1 MIQDLTR
8 QKDLLLQEYEFEKEQ
23 FQRQTQN
30 MGIQKK
36 VRRGMCWFPLSVGRS
51 YYNSLDQLVVE
62 VGRSTD
68 TDIEHQFEP
77 GKPVCFFREDAS
89 GMLTYMKFT
98 AQVSFVEENRMVV
111 SLPSPQALAQ
121 ITEADRLGIQLYL
134 DEYTYRL
141 MFQALDTVISA
152 KGNRLAQLRDICH
165 TTAPASEFSFAPV
178 RFPWLNPSQEKAAD
192 MVLRAKDVAVVHG
205 PPGTGKTT
213 TLVEAIYETLHR
225 EVQVLVCAQSNM
237 AVDWISEKL
246 SERGVN
252 VLRIGNPTR
261 VTDRMLQDTY
271 ERRFENHPLYDQLWG
286 IRRNIRQLYD
296 SREGNRENRHQKI
309 ARLKEKATELEYTIN
324 ESIFADARVIAC
336 TLTGSAHHLLTGRR
350 FGTLFIDEAAQ
361 ALEASCWI
369 AIQKADRVILAG
381 DHRQLPPT
389 VKSPAALS
397 GGLDKTLMQTIC
409 ENKPR
414 CVSMLTVQYR
424 MADDIMQFPNQEFY
438 DGLLQSDPGV
448 KYRGILDWDT
458 AVEWVE
464 AGGEERP
471 SPNPSTREGS
481 SDFQQMNTQNISLP
495 SLVANGVFGGL
506 TECQSVLH
514 EGSNLHCDART
525 GPGEPLPFRF
535 PFEEGETLAPDG
547 LSRIN
552 PVEAELALQTLHDYI
567 ERIGKDRILYE
578 RLDIGIIS
586 PYKGQVHLLRKMLRK
601 DSYWKP
607 LRHLIS
613 INTVDGFQGQERD
626 IILISMVRQNE
637 QGQVGFL
644 ADLRRMNVAITRAR
658 MKLIIIGHSPTLCRH
673 PFYRRLKQ
681 YIDNLWE

>member
-1 MIQDLTR
+1 MTR

-68 TDIEHQFEP
+68 TDVEHQFEP

-141 MFQALDTVISA
+141 MFQALDAVISA

-464 AGGEERP
+464 AGGEER
-471 SPNPSTREGS
+471 
-481 SDFQQMNTQNISLP
+481 
-495 SLVANGVFGGL
+495 
-506 TECQSVLH
+506 
-514 EGSNLHCDART
+514 
-525 GPGEPLPFRF
+525 LPFRF

>member
-1 MIQDLTR
+1 MIQDLVR
-8 QKDLLLQEYEFEKEQ
+8 QKDLLLREYEFEKEQ
-23 FQRQTQN
+23 FQRQTEN
-30 MGIQKK
+30 MGVQKK

-51 YYNSLDQLVVE
+51 YYNSLDQMVVE
-62 VGRSTD
+62 VSRSID
-68 TDIEHQFEP
+68 TDVEHQFEP
-77 GKPVCFFREDAS
+77 GKPVCFFQEDAS
-89 GMLTYMKFT
+89 GMLSYMKFV
-98 AQVSFVEENRMVV
+98 AQVSFVEENRMVIA
-111 SLPSPQALAQ
+111 LPSTQALTQLSNAG
-121 ITEADRLGIQLYL
+121 RLGVQLYL

-141 MFQALDTVISA
+141 MFQALDTVIST
-152 KGNRLAQLRDICH
+152 KDNRLAQLRDICH
-165 TTAPASEFSFAPV
+165 TSAPASEFSFAPI
-178 RFPWLNPSQEKAAD
+178 RFPWLNASQEKAAD
-192 MVLRAKDVAVVHG
+192 LVLRAKDVAVVHG

-213 TLVEAIYETLHR
+213 TLVEAIYEALHR

-252 VLRIGNPTR
+252 ILRIGNPTR
-261 VTDRMLQDTY
+261 VTDRMLNDTY
-271 ERRFENHPLYDQLWG
+271 ERRFERHPLYDQLWG

-309 ARLKEKATELEYTIN
+309 ARLKERAAELEYTIN
-324 ESIFADARVIAC
+324 ESLFADARVIAC
-336 TLTGSAHHLLTGRR
+336 TLTGSAHPLLTGRR

-389 VKSPAALS
+389 IKSPAALS

-409 ENKPR
+409 ENKSR
-414 CVSMLTVQYR
+414 CVSMLTIQYR
-424 MADDIMQFPNQEFY
+424 MSDEIMQFPNREFY
-438 DGLLQSDPGV
+438 EGLLQSDPSV

-458 AVEWVE
+458 AIEWVE
-464 AGGEERP
+464 SEE
-471 SPNPSTREGS
+471 N
-481 SDFQQMNTQNISLP
+481 
-495 SLVANGVFGGL
+495 
-506 TECQSVLH
+506 
-514 EGSNLHCDART
+514 
-525 GPGEPLPFRF
+525 
-535 PFEEGETLAPDG
+535 EGETLASDG

-586 PYKGQVHLLRKMLRK
+586 PYKGQVQLLRRMLRK

-607 LRHLIS
+607 LRHLVS

-644 ADLRRMNVAITRAR
+644 SDLRRINVAITRAR
-658 MKLIIIGHSPTLCRH
+658 MKLIIIGHSPTLCKH
-673 PFYRRLKQ
+673 PFYKRLKH
-681 YIDNLWE
+681 YIDNITGY

>member
-1 MIQDLTR
+1 MIQDLVR
-8 QKDLLLQEYEFEKEQ
+8 QKDLLLREYEFEKEQ
-23 FQRQTQN
+23 FQRQTEN
-30 MGIQKK
+30 MGVQKK

-51 YYNSLDQLVVE
+51 YYNSLDQMVVE
-62 VGRSTD
+62 VSRTAD
-68 TDIEHQFEP
+68 TDVEHQFEP
-77 GKPVCFFREDAS
+77 GKPVCFFQEDAS
-89 GMLTYMKFT
+89 GMLSYMKFV
-98 AQVSFVEENRMVV
+98 AQVSFVEENRMVIA
-111 SLPSPQALAQ
+111 LPSAGALTQ
-121 ITEADRLGIQLYL
+121 IANADRLGVQLYL

-152 KGNRLAQLRDICH
+152 KDNRLAQLRDICH
-165 TTAPASEFSFAPV
+165 TSTPASEFSFAPV
-178 RFPWLNPSQEKAAD
+178 RFPWLNASQEKAAD
-192 MVLRAKDVAVVHG
+192 LVLRAKDVAVVHG

-213 TLVEAIYETLHR
+213 TLVEAIYEALHR

-252 VLRIGNPTR
+252 ILRIGNPTR
-261 VTDRMLQDTY
+261 VTDRMLNDTY
-271 ERRFENHPLYDQLWG
+271 ERRFERHPLYDQLWG

-309 ARLKEKATELEYTIN
+309 ARLKERAAELEYTIN
-324 ESIFADARVIAC
+324 ESLFADARVIAC
-336 TLTGSAHHLLTGRR
+336 TLTGSAHPLLTGRR

-389 VKSPAALS
+389 IKSPAALS

-414 CVSMLTVQYR
+414 CVSMLTIQYR
-424 MADDIMQFPNQEFY
+424 MSDEIMQFPNREFY
-438 DGLLQSDPGV
+438 DGLLQSDPSV

-458 AVEWVE
+458 AIEWVE
-464 AGGEERP
+464 SEE
-471 SPNPSTREGS
+471 N
-481 SDFQQMNTQNISLP
+481 
-495 SLVANGVFGGL
+495 
-506 TECQSVLH
+506 
-514 EGSNLHCDART
+514 
-525 GPGEPLPFRF
+525 
-535 PFEEGETLAPDG
+535 EGETLASDG

-586 PYKGQVHLLRKMLRK
+586 PYKGQVQLLRRMLRK

-626 IILISMVRQNE
+626 IILISMVRNNE
-637 QGQVGFL
+637 HGQVGFL
-644 ADLRRMNVAITRAR
+644 SDLRRMNVAITRAR

-673 PFYRRLKQ
+673 PFYKRLKH

>member
-1 MIQDLTR
+1 MIQDLVR
-8 QKDLLLQEYEFEKEQ
+8 QKDLLLREYEFEKEQ
-23 FQRQTQN
+23 FQRQTEN
-30 MGIQKK
+30 MGVQKK

-51 YYNSLDQLVVE
+51 YYNSLDQMVVE
-62 VGRSTD
+62 VSRTAD
-68 TDIEHQFEP
+68 TDVEHQFEP
-77 GKPVCFFREDAS
+77 GKPVCFFQEDAS
-89 GMLTYMKFT
+89 GMLSYMKFV
-98 AQVSFVEENRMVV
+98 AQVSFVEENRMVIA
-111 SLPSPQALAQ
+111 LPSAGALAQ
-121 ITEADRLGIQLYL
+121 IANADRLGVQLYL

-152 KGNRLAQLRDICH
+152 KDNRLAQLRDICH
-165 TTAPASEFSFAPV
+165 TSAPASEFSFAPV
-178 RFPWLNPSQEKAAD
+178 RFPWLNASQEKAAD
-192 MVLRAKDVAVVHG
+192 LVLRAKDVAVVHG

-213 TLVEAIYETLHR
+213 TLVEAIYEALRR

-252 VLRIGNPTR
+252 ILRIGNPTR
-261 VTDRMLQDTY
+261 VTDRMLNDTY
-271 ERRFENHPLYDQLWG
+271 ERRFERHPLYDQLWG

-309 ARLKEKATELEYTIN
+309 ARLKERAAELEYTIN
-324 ESIFADARVIAC
+324 ESLFADARVIAC
-336 TLTGSAHHLLTGRR
+336 TLTGSAHPLLTGRR

-389 VKSPAALS
+389 IKSPAALS

-414 CVSMLTVQYR
+414 CVSMLTIQYR
-424 MADDIMQFPNQEFY
+424 MSDEIMQFPNREFY
-438 DGLLQSDPGV
+438 NGLLQSDPSV

-458 AVEWVE
+458 AIEWVE
-464 AGGEERP
+464 SDLETENGKRKTENEDLTP
-471 SPNPSTREGS
+471 KSNSFHL
-481 SDFQQMNTQNISLP
+481 SDFT
-495 SLVANGVFGGL
+495 
-506 TECQSVLH
+506 
-514 EGSNLHCDART
+514 
-525 GPGEPLPFRF
+525 F
-535 PFEEGETLAPDG
+535 PFSSGETLASDG

-552 PVEAELALQTLHDYI
+552 PVEAELALQTLYDYI

-586 PYKGQVHLLRKMLRK
+586 PYKGQVQLLRRMLRK

-626 IILISMVRQNE
+626 IILISMVRNNE

-644 ADLRRMNVAITRAR
+644 SDLRRMNVAITRAR

-673 PFYRRLKQ
+673 PFYKRLKH
-681 YIDNLWE
+681 YIDNLWG

>member
-1 MIQDLTR
+1 MTR

-68 TDIEHQFEP
+68 TDVEHQFEP

-152 KGNRLAQLRDICH
+152 KGNRLAQLRDTCH

-286 IRRNIRQLYD
+286 IRRNIRPLYD

-309 ARLKEKATELEYTIN
+309 ARLKEKATELEYTIS

-471 SPNPSTREGS
+471 
-481 SDFQQMNTQNISLP
+481 
-495 SLVANGVFGGL
+495 
-506 TECQSVLH
+506 
-514 EGSNLHCDART
+514 
-525 GPGEPLPFRF
+525 PFRF

-552 PVEAELALQTLHDYI
+552 PAEAKLALQTLHDYI

-601 DSYWKP
+601 DSYRKP

-681 YIDNLWE
+681 YIDNL

>member
-62 VGRSTD
+62 VCRSTD
-68 TDIEHQFEP
+68 TDVEHQFEP

-141 MFQALDTVISA
+141 MFQALGTVISA

-424 MADDIMQFPNQEFY
+424 MADEIMQFPNQEFY

-471 SPNPSTREGS
+471 
-481 SDFQQMNTQNISLP
+481 
-495 SLVANGVFGGL
+495 
-506 TECQSVLH
+506 
-514 EGSNLHCDART
+514 
-525 GPGEPLPFRF
+525 PFRF

>member
-8 QKDLLLQEYEFEKEQ
+8 QKDLLLKEYEFEKEQ
-23 FQRQTQN
+23 FERQTQN
-30 MGIQKK
+30 MGVQKK
-36 VRRGMCWFPLSVGRS
+36 VRRGMCWYPLSVGRS

-62 VGRSTD
+62 LRRTTD
-68 TDIEHQFEP
+68 LDIEHQFEP
-77 GKPVCFFREDAS
+77 GKPVCFFQEDAS
-89 GMLTYMKFT
+89 GMLSYMKFV
-98 AQVSFVEENRMVV
+98 AQVSFVEENSMVV
-111 SLPSPQALAQ
+111 SLPSAQALSQ
-121 ITEADRLGIQLYL
+121 ITDADRLGVQLYL

-152 KGNRLAQLRDICH
+152 KDNRLAQLRDICH
-165 TTAPASEFSFAPV
+165 TSAPASQFSFEPV

-213 TLVEAIYETLHR
+213 TLVEAIYETLRR

-252 VLRIGNPTR
+252 ILRIGNPTR

-271 ERRFENHPLYDQLWG
+271 ERRFERHPLYDQLWG

-309 ARLKEKATELEYTIN
+309 ARLKERATELEYTIN
-324 ESIFADARVIAC
+324 ESLFTDARVIAC
-336 TLTGSAHHLLTGRR
+336 TLTGSAHHLLQGRR

-369 AIQKADRVILAG
+369 AIQKADRVVLAG

-389 VKSPAALS
+389 IKSPAALS

-414 CVSMLTVQYR
+414 CVTMLNVQYR
-424 MADDIMQFPNQEFY
+424 MCDEIMQFPNREFY
-438 DGLLQSDPGV
+438 DGQLHSDPSV

-458 AVEWVE
+458 AIEWIE
-464 AGGEERP
+464 SEESLESLENLDRLEPPESSGE
-471 SPNPSTREGS
+471 
-481 SDFQQMNTQNISLP
+481 L
-495 SLVANGVFGGL
+495 
-506 TECQSVLH
+506 
-514 EGSNLHCDART
+514 
-525 GPGEPLPFRF
+525 
-535 PFEEGETLAPDG
+535 LASDG

-552 PVEAELALQTLHDYI
+552 PAEAKQALQALRNYI
-567 ERIGKDRILYE
+567 ERIGRDRILHE

-586 PYKGQVHLLRKMLRK
+586 PYKGQVQLLRRMLRR
-601 DSYWKP
+601 DAWWKP
-607 LRHLIS
+607 LRQLIS
-613 INTVDGFQGQERD
+613 VNTVDGFQGQERD
-626 IILISMVRQNE
+626 IILISMVRNNE

-644 ADLRRMNVAITRAR
+644 SDLRRMNVAITRAR
-658 MKLIIIGHSPTLCRH
+658 MKLIIIGHSPTLCHH
-673 PFYRRLKQ
+673 PFYKRLKH
-681 YIDNLWE
+681 YIDNITEY

>member
-1 MIQDLTR
+1 MTR

-68 TDIEHQFEP
+68 TDVEHQFEP

-309 ARLKEKATELEYTIN
+309 ARLKEKATELEYTIS

-424 MADDIMQFPNQEFY
+424 MADEIMQFPNQEFY

-471 SPNPSTREGS
+471 
-481 SDFQQMNTQNISLP
+481 
-495 SLVANGVFGGL
+495 
-506 TECQSVLH
+506 
-514 EGSNLHCDART
+514 
-525 GPGEPLPFRF
+525 PFRF

-681 YIDNLWE
+681 YIDNL

>member
-1 MIQDLTR
+1 MIQDFVR
-8 QKDLLLQEYEFEKEQ
+8 QKELLLKEYEFEKEQ

-30 MGIQKK
+30 MGVQKK
-36 VRRGMCWFPLSVGRS
+36 VRRGMCWYPLSVGRS

-62 VGRSTD
+62 LRRTTD
-68 TDIEHQFEP
+68 LDVEHQFEP
-77 GKPVCFFREDAS
+77 GKPVCFFQEDAS
-89 GMLTYMKFT
+89 GMLSYMKFV
-98 AQVSFVEENRMVV
+98 AQVSFVEENSMVV
-111 SLPSPQALAQ
+111 SLPSAQALSQ
-121 ITEADRLGIQLYL
+121 ITDADRLGVQLYL

-152 KGNRLAQLRDICH
+152 KDNRLAQLRDICH
-165 TTAPASEFSFAPV
+165 TSAPASQFSFEPV

-192 MVLRAKDVAVVHG
+192 MVLHAKDVAVVHG

-213 TLVEAIYETLHR
+213 TLVEAIYETLRR

-252 VLRIGNPTR
+252 ILRIGNPTR

-271 ERRFENHPLYDQLWG
+271 ERRFERHPLYDQLWG

-309 ARLKEKATELEYTIN
+309 ARLKERATELEYTIN
-324 ESIFADARVIAC
+324 ESLFTDARVIAC
-336 TLTGSAHHLLTGRR
+336 TLTGSAHHLLQGRR

-369 AIQKADRVILAG
+369 AMQKADRVVLAG

-389 VKSPAALS
+389 IKSPAALS
-397 GGLDKTLMQTIC
+397 SGLDKTLMQTIC

-414 CVSMLTVQYR
+414 CVSMLNVQYR
-424 MADDIMQFPNQEFY
+424 MCDEIMQFPNREFY
-438 DGLLQSDPGV
+438 DGQLHSDPSV

-458 AVEWVE
+458 AIEWIE
-464 AGGEERP
+464 SEPPLE
-471 SPNPSTREGS
+471 NLE
-481 SDFQQMNTQNISLP
+481 SL
-495 SLVANGVFGGL
+495 
-506 TECQSVLH
+506 E
-514 EGSNLHCDART
+514 NLDRLDHLES
-525 GPGEPLPFRF
+525 PGEL
-535 PFEEGETLAPDG
+535 LASDG

-552 PVEAELALQTLHDYI
+552 PAEAKQALQTLHDYI
-567 ERIGKDRILYE
+567 ERIGRDRILHE

-586 PYKGQVHLLRKMLRK
+586 TYKGQVQLLRRMLRR
-601 DSYWKP
+601 DPYWRP

-613 INTVDGFQGQERD
+613 VNTVDGFQGQERD

-644 ADLRRMNVAITRAR
+644 SDLRRMNVAITRAR
-658 MKLIIIGHSPTLCRH
+658 MKLIIIGHSPTLCHH
-673 PFYRRLKQ
+673 PFYKRLKH
-681 YIDNLWE
+681 YIDNITEY

>member
-1 MIQDLTR
+1 MTR

-309 ARLKEKATELEYTIN
+309 ARLKEKATELEYTIS

-336 TLTGSAHHLLTGRR
+336 TLTGSAHHLLTGRS

-471 SPNPSTREGS
+471 
-481 SDFQQMNTQNISLP
+481 
-495 SLVANGVFGGL
+495 
-506 TECQSVLH
+506 
-514 EGSNLHCDART
+514 
-525 GPGEPLPFRF
+525 PFRF

-586 PYKGQVHLLRKMLRK
+586 PYKGQVHLLRKILRK

>member
-1 MIQDLTR
+1 
-8 QKDLLLQEYEFEKEQ
+8 
-23 FQRQTQN
+23 
-30 MGIQKK
+30 MGVQKK
-36 VRRGMCWFPLSVGRS
+36 VRRGMCWYPLSVGRF

-62 VGRSTD
+62 LRRTTD
-68 TDIEHQFEP
+68 LDIEHQFEP
-77 GKPVCFFREDAS
+77 GKPVCFFQEDAS
-89 GMLTYMKFT
+89 GMLSYMKFV
-98 AQVSFVEENRMVV
+98 AQVSFVEENSMVV
-111 SLPSPQALAQ
+111 SLPSAQALSQ
-121 ITEADRLGIQLYL
+121 ITDADRLGVQLYL

-152 KGNRLAQLRDICH
+152 KDNRLAQLRDICH
-165 TTAPASEFSFAPV
+165 TSAPASQFSFEPV

-192 MVLRAKDVAVVHG
+192 MVLHAKDVAVVHG

-213 TLVEAIYETLHR
+213 TLVEAIYETLRR

-252 VLRIGNPTR
+252 ILRIGNPTR

-271 ERRFENHPLYDQLWG
+271 ERRFERHPLYDQLWG

-309 ARLKEKATELEYTIN
+309 ARLKERATELEYTIN
-324 ESIFADARVIAC
+324 ESLFTDARVIAC
-336 TLTGSAHHLLTGRR
+336 TLTGSAHHLLQGRR

-369 AIQKADRVILAG
+369 AIQKADRVVLAG

-389 VKSPAALS
+389 IKSPAALS

-414 CVSMLTVQYR
+414 CVSMLNVQYR
-424 MADDIMQFPNQEFY
+424 MCDEIMQFPNREFY
-438 DGLLQSDPGV
+438 DGQLHSDPSV

-458 AVEWVE
+458 AIEWIE
-464 AGGEERP
+464 SEEPLESLESPENLDRP
-471 SPNPSTREGS
+471 EPPES
-481 SDFQQMNTQNISLP
+481 
-495 SLVANGVFGGL
+495 
-506 TECQSVLH
+506 
-514 EGSNLHCDART
+514 
-525 GPGEPLPFRF
+525 PGEL
-535 PFEEGETLAPDG
+535 LASDG

-552 PVEAELALQTLHDYI
+552 PAEARQALQALRNYI
-567 ERIGKDRILYE
+567 ERIGRDRILHE

-586 PYKGQVHLLRKMLRK
+586 PYKGQVQLLRRMLRR
-601 DSYWKP
+601 DSWWKP

-613 INTVDGFQGQERD
+613 VNTVDGFQGQERD
-626 IILISMVRQNE
+626 IILISMVRNNE

-644 ADLRRMNVAITRAR
+644 SDLRRMNVAITRAR
-658 MKLIIIGHSPTLCRH
+658 MKLIIIGHSPTLCHH
-673 PFYRRLKQ
+673 PFYKRLKH
-681 YIDNLWE
+681 YIDNITEY

>member
-1 MIQDLTR
+1 MTR

-30 MGIQKK
+30 MGVQKK

-62 VGRSTD
+62 VSRSTD
-68 TDIEHQFEP
+68 TDVEHQFEP

-111 SLPSPQALAQ
+111 SLPSPQALSQ
-121 ITEADRLGIQLYL
+121 IADADRLGIQLYL

-152 KGNRLAQLRDICH
+152 KGNRLALLRDICH

-246 SERGVN
+246 AERGVN
-252 VLRIGNPTR
+252 ILRIGNPTR

-271 ERRFENHPLYDQLWG
+271 ERRFERHPLYDQLWG

-309 ARLKEKATELEYTIN
+309 ARLKERATELEYTIN
-324 ESIFADARVIAC
+324 ESLFADARVIAC
-336 TLTGSAHHLLTGRR
+336 TLTGSAHHLLAGRK

-389 VKSPAALS
+389 VKSPSALS

-424 MADDIMQFPNQEFY
+424 MADDIMQFPNREFY

-464 AGGEERP
+464 
-471 SPNPSTREGS
+471 
-481 SDFQQMNTQNISLP
+481 
-495 SLVANGVFGGL
+495 
-506 TECQSVLH
+506 
-514 EGSNLHCDART
+514 
-525 GPGEPLPFRF
+525 GPGEGPPFRF

-681 YIDNLWE
+681 YIDNL

>member
-1 MIQDLTR
+1 MIQDLVR
-8 QKDLLLQEYEFEKEQ
+8 QKDLLLREYEFEKEQ
-23 FQRQTQN
+23 FQRQTEN
-30 MGIQKK
+30 MGVQKK
-36 VRRGMCWFPLSVGRS
+36 VRRGMCWFPLCVGRS
-51 YYNSLDQLVVE
+51 SYNSLDQMVVE
-62 VGRSTD
+62 VSRTAD
-68 TDIEHQFEP
+68 TDVEHQFEP
-77 GKPVCFFREDAS
+77 GKPVCFFQEDAS
-89 GMLTYMKFT
+89 GMLSYMKFV
-98 AQVSFVEENRMVV
+98 AQVSFVEENRMVIA
-111 SLPSPQALAQ
+111 LPSAGALTQ
-121 ITEADRLGIQLYL
+121 IANADRLGVQLYL

-152 KGNRLAQLRDICH
+152 KDYRLAQLRDICH
-165 TTAPASEFSFAPV
+165 TSTPASEFSFAPV
-178 RFPWLNPSQEKAAD
+178 RFPWLNASQEKAAD
-192 MVLRAKDVAVVHG
+192 LVLRAKDGAVVHG

-213 TLVEAIYETLHR
+213 TLVEAIYEALHR

-252 VLRIGNPTR
+252 ILRIGNPTR
-261 VTDRMLQDTY
+261 VTDRMLNDTY
-271 ERRFENHPLYDQLWG
+271 ERRFERHPLYDQLWG

-309 ARLKEKATELEYTIN
+309 ARLKERAAELEYTIN
-324 ESIFADARVIAC
+324 ESLFADARVIAC
-336 TLTGSAHHLLTGRR
+336 TLTGSAHPLLTGRR

-389 VKSPAALS
+389 IKSPAALS

-414 CVSMLTVQYR
+414 CVSMLTIQYR
-424 MADDIMQFPNQEFY
+424 MSDEIMQFPNREFY
-438 DGLLQSDPGV
+438 DGLLQSDPSV

-458 AVEWVE
+458 AIEWVE
-464 AGGEERP
+464 SEE
-471 SPNPSTREGS
+471 N
-481 SDFQQMNTQNISLP
+481 
-495 SLVANGVFGGL
+495 
-506 TECQSVLH
+506 
-514 EGSNLHCDART
+514 
-525 GPGEPLPFRF
+525 
-535 PFEEGETLAPDG
+535 EGETLASDG

-586 PYKGQVHLLRKMLRK
+586 PYKGQVQLLRRMLRK

-607 LRHLIS
+607 LRPLIS

-626 IILISMVRQNE
+626 IILISMVRNNE

-644 ADLRRMNVAITRAR
+644 SDLRRMNVAITRAR

-673 PFYRRLKQ
+673 PFYRRLKH
-681 YIDNLWE
+681 YIDNITEY

>member
-30 MGIQKK
+30 MGVQKK

-62 VGRSTD
+62 VSRSTD
-68 TDIEHQFEP
+68 TDVEHQFEP

-111 SLPSPQALAQ
+111 SLPSPQALSQ
-121 ITEADRLGIQLYL
+121 IADADRLGIQLYL

-152 KGNRLAQLRDICH
+152 KGNRLALLRDICH

-246 SERGVN
+246 AERGVN
-252 VLRIGNPTR
+252 ILRIGNPTR

-271 ERRFENHPLYDQLWG
+271 ERRFERHPLYDQLWG

-309 ARLKEKATELEYTIN
+309 ARLKERATELEYTIN
-324 ESIFADARVIAC
+324 ESLFADARVIAC
-336 TLTGSAHHLLTGRR
+336 TLTGSAHHLLAGRK

-389 VKSPAALS
+389 VKSPSALS

-424 MADDIMQFPNQEFY
+424 MADDIMQFPNREFY

-464 AGGEERP
+464 
-471 SPNPSTREGS
+471 
-481 SDFQQMNTQNISLP
+481 
-495 SLVANGVFGGL
+495 
-506 TECQSVLH
+506 
-514 EGSNLHCDART
+514 
-525 GPGEPLPFRF
+525 GPGEGPPFRF

-681 YIDNLWE
+681 YIDNL

>member
-30 MGIQKK
+30 MGVQKK

-62 VGRSTD
+62 VSRSTD
-68 TDIEHQFEP
+68 TDVEHQFEP

-111 SLPSPQALAQ
+111 SLPSPQALSQ
-121 ITEADRLGIQLYL
+121 IADADRLGIQLYL

-141 MFQALDTVISA
+141 MFQALDAVISA

-246 SERGVN
+246 AERGVN
-252 VLRIGNPTR
+252 ILRIGNPTR

-271 ERRFENHPLYDQLWG
+271 ERRFERHPLYDQLWG

-309 ARLKEKATELEYTIN
+309 ARLKERATELEYTIN
-324 ESIFADARVIAC
+324 ESLFADARVIAC

-424 MADDIMQFPNQEFY
+424 MADDIMQFPNREFY

-464 AGGEERP
+464 AGGEE
-471 SPNPSTREGS
+471 
-481 SDFQQMNTQNISLP
+481 
-495 SLVANGVFGGL
+495 
-506 TECQSVLH
+506 
-514 EGSNLHCDART
+514 
-525 GPGEPLPFRF
+525 
-535 PFEEGETLAPDG
+535 GETLAPDG

-552 PVEAELALQTLHDYI
+552 PAEAELALQTLHDYI

-607 LRHLIS
+607 LRQLIS

-626 IILISMVRQNE
+626 IILISMVRQNK

>member
-1 MIQDLTR
+1 MIQDLAR
-8 QKDLLLQEYEFEKEQ
+8 QKELLLKEYEFEKEQ

-30 MGIQKK
+30 MGVQKK

-62 VGRSTD
+62 VSRTAD
-68 TDIEHQFEP
+68 TDVEHLFEP
-77 GKPVCFFREDAS
+77 GKPVCFFQEDAS
-89 GMLTYMKFT
+89 GMLSYMKFV
-98 AQVSFVEENRMVV
+98 AQVSFVEENRMVIV
-111 SLPSPQALAQ
+111 LPSAQALTQ
-121 ITEADRLGIQLYL
+121 LSNADRLGVQLYL

-152 KGNRLAQLRDICH
+152 KDNRLAQLRDICH
-165 TTAPASEFSFAPV
+165 TSAPASQFSFEPV
-178 RFPWLNPSQEKAAD
+178 RFPWLNASQEKAAD
-192 MVLRAKDVAVVHG
+192 LVLRAKDVAVVHG

-213 TLVEAIYETLHR
+213 TLVEGIYETLRR

-252 VLRIGNPTR
+252 ILRIGNPTR
-261 VTDRMLQDTY
+261 VTDRMLNDTY
-271 ERRFENHPLYDQLWG
+271 ERRFERHPLYDQLWG

-309 ARLKEKATELEYTIN
+309 ARLKERAAELEYTIS
-324 ESIFADARVIAC
+324 ESLFADARVIAC
-336 TLTGSAHHLLTGRR
+336 TLTGSAHPLLTGRR

-389 VKSPAALS
+389 IKSPAALS

-409 ENKPR
+409 ENEPR
-414 CVSMLTVQYR
+414 CVSMLNVQYR
-424 MADDIMQFPNQEFY
+424 MCDEIMQFPNREFY
-438 DGLLQSDPGV
+438 DGQLHSDPSV

-458 AVEWVE
+458 AIEWIE
-464 AGGEERP
+464 SEEPIESLESPKNLDRLDRP
-471 SPNPSTREGS
+471 EPPES
-481 SDFQQMNTQNISLP
+481 
-495 SLVANGVFGGL
+495 
-506 TECQSVLH
+506 
-514 EGSNLHCDART
+514 
-525 GPGEPLPFRF
+525 PGEL
-535 PFEEGETLAPDG
+535 LASDG

-552 PVEAELALQTLHDYI
+552 PAEARQALQALRNYI
-567 ERIGKDRILYE
+567 ERIGRDRIHHE

-586 PYKGQVHLLRKMLRK
+586 PYKGQVQLLRRMLRR

-613 INTVDGFQGQERD
+613 VNTVDGFQGQERD
-626 IILISMVRQNE
+626 IILISMVRNNE

-644 ADLRRMNVAITRAR
+644 SDLRRMNVAITRAR

-673 PFYRRLKQ
+673 PFYKRLKH
-681 YIDNLWE
+681 YIDNITEY

>member
-1 MIQDLTR
+1 MTR
-8 QKDLLLQEYEFEKEQ
+8 QKDLLLKEYEFEKEQ
-23 FQRQTQN
+23 FERQTQN
-30 MGIQKK
+30 MGVQKK
-36 VRRGMCWFPLSVGRS
+36 VRRGMCWYPLSVGRS

-62 VGRSTD
+62 LRRTTD
-68 TDIEHQFEP
+68 LDIEHQFEP
-77 GKPVCFFREDAS
+77 GKPVCFFHEDAS
-89 GMLTYMKFT
+89 GMLSYMKFV
-98 AQVSFVEENRMVV
+98 AQVSFVEENSMVV
-111 SLPSPQALAQ
+111 SLPSAQALSQ
-121 ITEADRLGIQLYL
+121 IADADRLGVQLYL

-141 MFQALDTVISA
+141 MFQALDTVIA
-152 KGNRLAQLRDICH
+152 ARDNRLAQLRDICH
-165 TTAPASEFSFAPV
+165 TSAPASQFSFEPV

-213 TLVEAIYETLHR
+213 TLVEAIYETLRR

-252 VLRIGNPTR
+252 ILRIGNPTR

-271 ERRFENHPLYDQLWG
+271 ERRFERHPLYDQLWG

-309 ARLKEKATELEYTIN
+309 ARLKERATELEYTIN
-324 ESIFADARVIAC
+324 ESLFTDARVIAC
-336 TLTGSAHHLLTGRR
+336 TLTGSAHHLLQGRR

-369 AIQKADRVILAG
+369 AIQKADRVVLAG

-389 VKSPAALS
+389 IKSPVALS

-414 CVSMLTVQYR
+414 CVSMLNVQYR
-424 MADDIMQFPNQEFY
+424 MCDEIMQFPNREFY
-438 DGLLQSDPGV
+438 DGQLHSDPSV

-458 AVEWVE
+458 AIEWIE
-464 AGGEERP
+464 SEESLESIESIENIDRLEPPESSGE
-471 SPNPSTREGS
+471 
-481 SDFQQMNTQNISLP
+481 L
-495 SLVANGVFGGL
+495 
-506 TECQSVLH
+506 
-514 EGSNLHCDART
+514 
-525 GPGEPLPFRF
+525 
-535 PFEEGETLAPDG
+535 LASDG

-552 PVEAELALQTLHDYI
+552 PAEARQALQALRNYI
-567 ERIGKDRILYE
+567 ERIGRDRILHE

-586 PYKGQVHLLRKMLRK
+586 PYKGQVQLLRRMLRR
-601 DSYWKP
+601 DAWWKP
-607 LRHLIS
+607 LRQLIS
-613 INTVDGFQGQERD
+613 VNTVDGFQGQERD
-626 IILISMVRQNE
+626 IILISMVRNNE

-644 ADLRRMNVAITRAR
+644 SDLRRMNVAITRAR
-658 MKLIIIGHSPTLCRH
+658 MKLIIIGHSPTLCHH
-673 PFYRRLKQ
+673 PFYKRLKH
-681 YIDNLWE
+681 YIDNITEY

>member
-1 MIQDLTR
+1 MIQDLAR
-8 QKDLLLQEYEFEKEQ
+8 QKELLLKEYEFEKEQ

-30 MGIQKK
+30 MGVQKK
-36 VRRGMCWFPLSVGRS
+36 VRRGMCWYPLSVGRS

-62 VGRSTD
+62 LRRTTD
-68 TDIEHQFEP
+68 LDIEHQFEP
-77 GKPVCFFREDAS
+77 GKPVCFFQEDAS
-89 GMLTYMKFT
+89 GMLSYMKFV
-98 AQVSFVEENRMVV
+98 AQVSFVEENSMVV
-111 SLPSPQALAQ
+111 SLPSAQALSQ
-121 ITEADRLGIQLYL
+121 ITDADRLGVQLYL

-152 KGNRLAQLRDICH
+152 KDNRLAQLRDICH
-165 TTAPASEFSFAPV
+165 TSAPASQFSFEPV

-192 MVLRAKDVAVVHG
+192 MVLHAKDVAVVHG
-205 PPGTGKTT
+205 PPGTGKTI
-213 TLVEAIYETLHR
+213 TLVEAIYETLRR

-252 VLRIGNPTR
+252 ILRIGNPTR

-271 ERRFENHPLYDQLWG
+271 ERRFERHPLYDQLWG

-309 ARLKEKATELEYTIN
+309 ARLKERATELEYTIN
-324 ESIFADARVIAC
+324 ESLFTDARVIAC
-336 TLTGSAHHLLTGRR
+336 TLTGSAHHLLQGRR

-369 AIQKADRVILAG
+369 AIQKADRVVLAG

-389 VKSPAALS
+389 IKSPAALS

-414 CVSMLTVQYR
+414 CVSMLNVQYR
-424 MADDIMQFPNQEFY
+424 MCDEIMQFPNREFY
-438 DGLLQSDPGV
+438 DGQLHSDPSV

-458 AVEWVE
+458 AIEWIE
-464 AGGEERP
+464 SETPLENLDP
-471 SPNPSTREGS
+471 LE
-481 SDFQQMNTQNISLP
+481 SL
-495 SLVANGVFGGL
+495 
-506 TECQSVLH
+506 E
-514 EGSNLHCDART
+514 NLDRLEHIES
-525 GPGEPLPFRF
+525 PGEL
-535 PFEEGETLAPDG
+535 LASDG

-552 PVEAELALQTLHDYI
+552 PAEARQALQALRNYI
-567 ERIGKDRILYE
+567 ERIGRDRILHE

-586 PYKGQVHLLRKMLRK
+586 PYKGQVQLLRRMLRR

-613 INTVDGFQGQERD
+613 VNTVDGFQGQERD
-626 IILISMVRQNE
+626 IILISMVRNNE

-644 ADLRRMNVAITRAR
+644 SDLRRMNVAITRAR
-658 MKLIIIGHSPTLCRH
+658 MKLIIIGHSPTLCHH
-673 PFYRRLKQ
+673 PFYKRLKH
-681 YIDNLWE
+681 YIDNITEY

>member
-1 MIQDLTR
+1 MIQDLAR
-8 QKDLLLQEYEFEKEQ
+8 QKELLLKEYEFEKEQ

-30 MGIQKK
+30 MGVQKK

-62 VGRSTD
+62 LRRTTD
-68 TDIEHQFEP
+68 LDVEHQFEP
-77 GKPVCFFREDAS
+77 GKPVCFFQEDAS
-89 GMLTYMKFT
+89 GMLSYMKFV
-98 AQVSFVEENRMVV
+98 AQVSFVEENSMVV
-111 SLPSPQALAQ
+111 SLPSAQALSQ
-121 ITEADRLGIQLYL
+121 ITDADRLGVQLYL

-152 KGNRLAQLRDICH
+152 KDNRLAQLRDICH
-165 TTAPASEFSFAPV
+165 TGAPASQFSFEPV

-213 TLVEAIYETLHR
+213 TLVEAIYETLRR

-246 SERGVN
+246 SERGVSI
-252 VLRIGNPTR
+252 LRMGNPTR

-271 ERRFENHPLYDQLWG
+271 ERRFERHPLYDQLWG
-286 IRRNIRQLYD
+286 IRRSIRQLYD

-309 ARLKEKATELEYTIN
+309 ARLKERAAELEYTIN
-324 ESIFADARVIAC
+324 ESLFTDARVIAC
-336 TLTGSAHHLLTGRR
+336 TLTGSAHPLLQGRR

-369 AIQKADRVILAG
+369 AMQKADRVVLAG

-389 VKSPAALS
+389 IKSPAALS

-414 CVSMLTVQYR
+414 CVSMLNVQYR
-424 MADDIMQFPNQEFY
+424 MCDEIMQFPNREFY
-438 DGLLQSDPGV
+438 DGQLHSDPSV

-458 AVEWVE
+458 AIEWIE
-464 AGGEERP
+464 SETPLE
-471 SPNPSTREGS
+471 NPE
-481 SDFQQMNTQNISLP
+481 SL
-495 SLVANGVFGGL
+495 
-506 TECQSVLH
+506 E
-514 EGSNLHCDART
+514 NLDRLEHIES
-525 GPGEPLPFRF
+525 PGEL
-535 PFEEGETLAPDG
+535 LASDG

-552 PVEAELALQTLHDYI
+552 PAEAKQALQTLHDYI
-567 ERIGKDRILYE
+567 ERIGRDRILHE

-586 PYKGQVHLLRKMLRK
+586 PYKGQVQLLRRMLRR

-613 INTVDGFQGQERD
+613 VNTVDGFQGQERD

-644 ADLRRMNVAITRAR
+644 SDLRRMNVAITRAR
-658 MKLIIIGHSPTLCRH
+658 MKLIIIGHSPTLCHH
-673 PFYRRLKQ
+673 PFYKRLKH
-681 YIDNLWE
+681 YIDNITEY

>member
-1 MIQDLTR
+1 MIQDLVR
-8 QKDLLLQEYEFEKEQ
+8 QKDLLLREYEFEKEQ
-23 FQRQTQN
+23 FQRQTEN
-30 MGIQKK
+30 MGVQKK

-51 YYNSLDQLVVE
+51 YYNSLDQMVVE
-62 VGRSTD
+62 VSRTAD
-68 TDIEHQFEP
+68 TDVEHQFEP
-77 GKPVCFFREDAS
+77 GKPVCFFQEDAS
-89 GMLTYMKFT
+89 GMLSYMKFV
-98 AQVSFVEENRMVV
+98 AQVSFVEENRMVIA
-111 SLPSPQALAQ
+111 LPSAGALTQ
-121 ITEADRLGIQLYL
+121 IANADRLGVQLYL

-152 KGNRLAQLRDICH
+152 KDNRLAQLRDICH
-165 TTAPASEFSFAPV
+165 TSAPASEFSFAPV
-178 RFPWLNPSQEKAAD
+178 RFPWLNASQEKAAD
-192 MVLRAKDVAVVHG
+192 LVLRAKDVAVVHG

-213 TLVEAIYETLHR
+213 TLVEAIYEALHR

-252 VLRIGNPTR
+252 ILRIGNPTR
-261 VTDRMLQDTY
+261 VTDRMLNDTY
-271 ERRFENHPLYDQLWG
+271 ERRFERHPLYDQLWG

-296 SREGNRENRHQKI
+296 SREGSRENRHQKI
-309 ARLKEKATELEYTIN
+309 ARLKERAAELEYTIN
-324 ESIFADARVIAC
+324 ESLFADARVIAC
-336 TLTGSAHHLLTGRR
+336 TLTGSAHPLLTGRR

-389 VKSPAALS
+389 IKSPTALS

-414 CVSMLTVQYR
+414 CVSMLTIQYR
-424 MADDIMQFPNQEFY
+424 MSDEIMQFPNREFY
-438 DGLLQSDPGV
+438 DGLLQSDPSV

-458 AVEWVE
+458 AIEWVE
-464 AGGEERP
+464 SEE
-471 SPNPSTREGS
+471 N
-481 SDFQQMNTQNISLP
+481 
-495 SLVANGVFGGL
+495 
-506 TECQSVLH
+506 
-514 EGSNLHCDART
+514 
-525 GPGEPLPFRF
+525 
-535 PFEEGETLAPDG
+535 EGETLASDG

-586 PYKGQVHLLRKMLRK
+586 PYKGQVQLLRRMLRK

-607 LRHLIS
+607 LRPLIS

-644 ADLRRMNVAITRAR
+644 SDLRRMNVAITRAR

-673 PFYRRLKQ
+673 PFYKRLKH

>member
-30 MGIQKK
+30 MGVQKK
-36 VRRGMCWFPLSVGRS
+36 VRRGMRWFPLSVGRS

-62 VGRSTD
+62 VSRSTD
-68 TDIEHQFEP
+68 TDVEHQFEP

-111 SLPSPQALAQ
+111 SLPSPQALSQ
-121 ITEADRLGIQLYL
+121 IADADRLGIQLYL

-246 SERGVN
+246 AERGVN
-252 VLRIGNPTR
+252 ILRIGNPTR

-271 ERRFENHPLYDQLWG
+271 ERRFERHPLYDQLWG

-309 ARLKEKATELEYTIN
+309 ARLKERATELEYTIN
-324 ESIFADARVIAC
+324 ESLFADARVIAC

-424 MADDIMQFPNQEFY
+424 MADDIMQFPNREFY
-438 DGLLQSDPGV
+438 NGLLQSDPGV

-464 AGGEERP
+464 AGGEE
-471 SPNPSTREGS
+471 SP
-481 SDFQQMNTQNISLP
+481 
-495 SLVANGVFGGL
+495 
-506 TECQSVLH
+506 
-514 EGSNLHCDART
+514 
-525 GPGEPLPFRF
+525 PFRF

-552 PVEAELALQTLHDYI
+552 PAEAELALQTLHDYI

-607 LRHLIS
+607 FRHLIS

>member
-1 MIQDLTR
+1 MIQDLVR
-8 QKDLLLQEYEFEKEQ
+8 QKDLLLREYEFEKEQ
-23 FQRQTQN
+23 FQRQTEN
-30 MGIQKK
+30 MGVQKK

-51 YYNSLDQLVVE
+51 YYNSLDQIVVE
-62 VGRSTD
+62 VSRTAD
-68 TDIEHQFEP
+68 TDVEHQFEP
-77 GKPVCFFREDAS
+77 GKPVCFFQEDAS
-89 GMLTYMKFT
+89 GMLSYMKFV
-98 AQVSFVEENRMVV
+98 AQVSFVEENRMVIA
-111 SLPSPQALAQ
+111 LPSAGALAQ
-121 ITEADRLGIQLYL
+121 IANADRLGVQLYL

-141 MFQALDTVISA
+141 MFQALDIVISA
-152 KGNRLAQLRDICH
+152 KDNRLAQLRDICH
-165 TTAPASEFSFAPV
+165 TSAPASEFSFAPV
-178 RFPWLNPSQEKAAD
+178 RFPWLNASQEKAAD
-192 MVLRAKDVAVVHG
+192 LVLRAKDVAVVHG

-213 TLVEAIYETLHR
+213 TLVEAIYETLRR

-252 VLRIGNPTR
+252 ILRIGNPTR
-261 VTDRMLQDTY
+261 VTDRMLNDTY
-271 ERRFENHPLYDQLWG
+271 ERRFERHPLYDQLWG

-309 ARLKEKATELEYTIN
+309 ARLKERAAELEYTIN
-324 ESIFADARVIAC
+324 ESLFADASVIAC
-336 TLTGSAHHLLTGRR
+336 TLTGSAHPLLTGRR

-389 VKSPAALS
+389 IKSPAALS

-414 CVSMLTVQYR
+414 CVSMLTIQYR
-424 MADDIMQFPNQEFY
+424 MSDEIMLFPNREFY
-438 DGLLQSDPGV
+438 DGLLQSDPSV

-458 AVEWVE
+458 AIEWVE
-464 AGGEERP
+464 SEE
-471 SPNPSTREGS
+471 N
-481 SDFQQMNTQNISLP
+481 
-495 SLVANGVFGGL
+495 
-506 TECQSVLH
+506 
-514 EGSNLHCDART
+514 
-525 GPGEPLPFRF
+525 
-535 PFEEGETLAPDG
+535 EGETLASDG

-586 PYKGQVHLLRKMLRK
+586 PYKGQVQLLRRMLRK

-644 ADLRRMNVAITRAR
+644 SDLRRMNVAITRAR
-658 MKLIIIGHSPTLCRH
+658 MKLIIIGHSPTLCQH
-673 PFYRRLKQ
+673 PFYKRLKH

>member
-68 TDIEHQFEP
+68 TDVEHQFEP

-152 KGNRLAQLRDICH
+152 KGNRLALLRDICH

-336 TLTGSAHHLLTGRR
+336 TLTGSAHHLLTGRH

-424 MADDIMQFPNQEFY
+424 MADEIMQFPNQEFY

-471 SPNPSTREGS
+471 
-481 SDFQQMNTQNISLP
+481 
-495 SLVANGVFGGL
+495 
-506 TECQSVLH
+506 
-514 EGSNLHCDART
+514 
-525 GPGEPLPFRF
+525 PFRF